1 MNLQSLD
8 AMCGFGKVELKEPEM
23 KAELTDFGKRWGE
36 EES

>member
-23 KAELTDFGKRWGE
+23 GDKGRID
-36 EES
+36 